1 MEYHLSPAE
10 ENYLKAIF
18 HICFQEEKAATTNA
32 IAAMVGASA
41 ASVSD
46 MLKRLAANDWIHHK
60 SHRGAT
66 LTEQGKKVATLLVRK
81 HRLWEVFLVQ
91 VLHFSWDEVHYMAE
105 QLEHVQSDELVERL
119 DDFLGRPKFDPH
131 GDPIPN
137 ARGKF
142 AQRNQMPLSALKVGE
157 SGIIV
162 GVMEQSTA
170 FLRYLDKIGLGIG
183 AQVDLKEIF
192 EFDGSLQVELN
203 GKNLLTISSKVG
215 ENLLAQ
221 KIK

>member
-1 MEYHLSPAE
+1 MDHRLSQSE

-32 IAAMVGASA
+32 IAALVGASA

-46 MLKRLAANDWIHHK
+46 MLKRLALNDWIHYK

-66 LTEQGKKVATLLVRK
+66 LTERGKKVATSLVRK

-91 VLHFSWDEVHYMAE
+91 VLHFSWDEVHDMAE
-105 QLEHVQSDELVERL
+105 QLEHIQSDELAERL
-119 DDFLGRPKFDPH
+119 DAYLGRPKFDPH
-131 GDPIPN
+131 GDPIPDAN
-137 ARGKF
+137 GRF
-142 AQRNQMPLSALKVGE
+142 AQRNQLPLSALQTGE

-162 GVMEQSTA
+162 GVLEQSVV

-183 AQVDLKEIF
+183 AQVELKEIF

-203 GKNLLTISSKVG
+203 GKNLLTFSSKVG
-215 ENLLAQ
+215 ESMLVQ